1 MSSPVSPA
9 RPPRTRR
16 RRLLGR
22 VALALAALVPLAAIG
37 AFAFGPAFVERGMN
51 RVDASRAGP
60 VSDAARRLHA
70 SLFVADLH
78 SDLLLWHRDPLARG
92 ARGHTDVPR
101 LGEGNVALQVFSTV
115 TKTPRG
121 LNYERNTADSD
132 NITALAVLQRWPVRT
147 WGSLRERA
155 LFQAERLADAAARSG
170 GRLVLVR
177 SAADLDTFVAARA
190 AAPTERRVAALLA
203 TEGLQPLEGDLRHVD
218 ALHAAG
224 FRMMGLTH
232 FFDNEVAGSAHGV
245 SRGGLTPLGR
255 QVIPRLEA
263 LGILV
268 DVAHASPR
276 TVDDVLA
283 LATRPVVVS
292 HGGVQATCPGP
303 RNLTD
308 DQLRRIAATGGVI
321 GIGYWD
327 GAVCEIGPAS
337 TARAIVH
344 AVRVA
349 GVDHVALG
357 SDFDGA
363 TTTPFDAAGLPQVT
377 QALLDAGLSP
387 GDVAKVM
394 GGNVLRLLR
403 AALPPR

>member
-1 MSSPVSPA
+1 MHSPA
-9 RPPRTRR
+9 PRRSAPRR
-16 RRLLGR
+16 GRRLALGL
-22 VALALAALVPLAAIG
+22 LALLAVLATA
-37 AFAFGPAFVERGMN
+37 AFAFVPAYVERDMN

-60 VSDAARRLHA
+60 VSDAARTLHA

-78 SDLLLWHRDPLARG
+78 SDLLLWNRDPLDRG
-92 ARGHTDVPR
+92 TRGHTDVPR
-101 LGEGNVALQVFSTV
+101 LGDGNVALQVFSTV
-115 TKTPRG
+115 TKTPKG

-132 NITALAVLQRWPVRT
+132 NITALAVLQRWPTST
-147 WGSLRERA
+147 WGSLRARA
-155 LFQAERLADAAARSG
+155 LHQASRLAGAAARSG

-177 SAADLDTFVAARA
+177 TAADLDAFVAARQAARA
-190 AAPTERRVAALLA
+190 AAPGERRVAALLA
-203 TEGLQPLEGDLRHVD
+203 TEGLHPLEGDVRNVD
-218 ALHAAG
+218 TLHAAG
-224 FRMMGLTH
+224 FRMLGLTH

-245 SRGGLTPLGR
+245 TRGGLTPLGR
-255 QVIPRLEA
+255 DVIRRMEA

-283 LATRPVVVS
+283 MATRPVLVS

-337 TARAIVH
+337 TARAIAH

-387 GDVAKVM
+387 EDVGRVM

-403 AALPPR
+403 ATLPAR

>member
-1 MSSPVSPA
+1 MPASAPSRRAPA
-9 RPPRTRR
+9 RRR
-16 RRLLGR
+16 GLAAR
-22 VALALAALVPLAAIG
+22 LALGLLALLVVAAIA

-60 VSDAARRLHA
+60 VSDAARRLHD

-92 ARGHTDVPR
+92 TRGHTDVPR
-101 LGEGNVALQVFSTV
+101 LGDGNVALQVFSTV

-121 LNYERNTADSD
+121 LNYERNTAETD
-132 NITALAVLQRWPVRT
+132 NITALAVLQRWPART
-147 WGSLRERA
+147 WGSLRARA
-155 LFQAERLADAAARSG
+155 LHQAARLADAAARSG

-177 SAADLDTFVAARA
+177 TAAELDAFVAARA

-203 TEGLQPLEGDLRHVD
+203 TEGLQPLEGDLRNVD
-218 ALHAAG
+218 TLYAAG

-255 QVIPRLEA
+255 DVIRRMEA
-263 LGILV
+263 LGVLV

-283 LATRPVVVS
+283 MATRPVLVS

-344 AVRVA
+344 AVRVV
-349 GVDHVALG
+349 GVQHVALG

-377 QALLDAGLSP
+377 QALLDAGLAP
-387 GDVAKVM
+387 GEIAQIM

-403 AALPPR
+403 ATLPAR

>member
-1 MSSPVSPA
+1 MHRPASPRA
-9 RPPRTRR
+9 PRS
-16 RRLLGR
+16 LGR
-22 VALALAALVPLAAIG
+22 RAALVAVALLPLLLIAALAG
-37 AFAFGPAFVERGMN
+37 GPAYVEGGMN

-60 VSDAARRLHA
+60 VSEAARRLHA
-70 SLFVADLH
+70 TLFVADLH
-78 SDLLLWHRDPLARG
+78 TDLLLWHRDPLARG
-92 ARGHTDVPR
+92 ARGHTDLPR
-101 LGEGNVALQVFSTV
+101 LADGNVALQVFSTV

-121 LNYERNTADSD
+121 LNYVRNTAESD
-132 NITALAVLQRWPVRT
+132 NVTALAVLQRWPVGT
-147 WGSLRERA
+147 WRSLRARA
-155 LFQAERLADAAARSG
+155 LYEASRLADAAARSD

-177 SAADLDTFVAARA
+177 TAADLDAFVAARA
-190 AAPTERRVAALLA
+190 SAPGERRVAALLA
-203 TEGLQPLEGDLRHVD
+203 TEGLHAIEGELRNVD
-218 ALHAAG
+218 TLHAAG
-224 FRMMGLTH
+224 FRMLGLTH

-245 SRGGLTPLGR
+245 AKGGLTPLGR
-255 QVIPRLEA
+255 AVVRRMEA

-276 TVDDVLA
+276 AVDDVLA
-283 LATRPVVVS
+283 MATRPVLVS

-308 DQLRRIAATGGVI
+308 DQLRRIAATGGVV

-337 TARAIVH
+337 TARAIAH

-349 GVDHVALG
+349 GVEHVALG

-363 TTTPFDAAGLPQVT
+363 TTTPFDAAGLAQVT
-377 QALLDAGLSP
+377 QALLDQGLTP
-387 GDVAKVM
+387 DDVAKVM

-403 AALPPR
+403 ATLPPR